1 MKTIYI
7 TILATLILTAG
18 ITNTNAADANGLAAI
33 QPAFEEETTE
43 KMVLLEKSLL
53 FGLES
58 EYNAVLESV
67 LFNAIEYKIRYP
79 EFSSDKVEKSL
90 LQVVNEN
97 STHMVRYKAY
107 LVLTFYRNYETFE
120 AGSDLGNLISTDK
133 PNDVFFYIDEKI
145 KDNQLTVR

>member
-1 MKTIYI
+1 MKTLYI

-18 ITNTNAADANGLAAI
+18 ITTTNAAEANGFAVI
-33 QPAFEEETTE
+33 QPALEKDTTE
-43 KMVLLEKSLL
+43 KLEFLEKSLL

-67 LFNAIEYKIRYP
+67 LFNAIEFKIRYP
-79 EFSSDKVEKSL
+79 EFSSDKVEQSL

-120 AGSDLGNLISTDK
+120 TSSDLGNLISSDK